1 MNETREK
8 LINII
13 KLNNLSIK
21 EISNKS
27 GLSPTTIK
35 DFLREEND
43 EKFQNLGCIG
53 YSKIKKL
60 FNDYNED
67 INLWDCDF
75 KKTYGHGICDIS
87 GVENGKQMKYYE
99 TWKGMLRRCYSNKYH
114 KKEPT
119 YKNCEVCEEWLLF
132 SNFKKWYKDNYYQ
145 IDNDKVAL
153 DKDILNKGN
162 KVYNP
167 NDCVFV
173 NQVINNLFT
182 KSNKIRGNLPIGV
195 KQYNNSNKFKVT
207 LSFYDF
213 DERHKSKISLGA
225 YNTSS
230 EAFNVYKKAKEDN
243 IKRVADY
250 YKSQIPIKLYNAMY
264 NYKVDITD

>member
-27 GLSPTTIK
+27 SLSPTTIK

-99 TWKGMLRRCYSNKYH
+99 TWKGMLRRCYSNKFH

-145 IDNDKVAL
+145 IDNDTMAL

-173 NQVINNLFT
+173 NQVINNLFI
-182 KSNKIRGNLPIGV
+182 KNDKIRGNLPIGV
-195 KQYNNSNKFKVT
+195 QTRKDTKKYIAISCNGSGNK
-207 LSFYDF
+207 
-213 DERHKSKISLGA
+213 SLGSF
-225 YNTSS
+225 NTPE
-230 EAFNVYKKAKEDN
+230 EAFKAYKKDKEQY
-243 IKRVADY
+243 IKQVAEE
-250 YKSQIPIKLYNAMY
+250 YKDKIPKKLYEAMY
-264 NYKVDITD
+264 RYEVEITD

>member
-1 MNETREK
+1 MNETRKK

-43 EKFQNLGCIG
+43 ENFQNLGCIG
-53 YSKIKKL
+53 YNKIKKL

-99 TWKGMLRRCYSNKYH
+99 TWKGMLRRCYSNKFH

-145 IDNDKVAL
+145 IDNDTMAL

-173 NQVINNLFT
+173 NQVINNLFI
-182 KSNKIRGNLPIGV
+182 KNDKIRGNLPIGV
-195 KQYNNSNKFKVT
+195 QTRKDTKKYIAISCNGSGNK
-207 LSFYDF
+207 
-213 DERHKSKISLGA
+213 SLGSF
-225 YNTSS
+225 NTTE
-230 EAFNVYKKAKEDN
+230 EAFNAYKKDKEQY
-243 IKRVADY
+243 IKQVAEE
-250 YKSQIPIKLYNAMY
+250 YKDKIPKKLYDAMY
-264 NYKVDITD
+264 RYEVEITD

>member
-1 MNETREK
+1 MNETRKK

-13 KLNNLSIK
+13 RLNNLSIK

-75 KKTYGHGICDIS
+75 KKTYGYGICDIS

-145 IDNDKVAL
+145 IDNDTMAL

-162 KVYNP
+162 KIYSPDN
-167 NDCVFV
+167 CIFV
-173 NQVINNLFT
+173 PMRINQLFI
-182 KSNKIRGNLPIGV
+182 KSNGSRGELPIGV
-195 KQYNNSNKFKVT
+195 TRSGNKFRSRLHIIEGEKY
-207 LSFYDF
+207 LGSF
-213 DERHKSKISLGA
+213 
-225 YNTSS
+225 NTPE
-230 EAFNVYKKAKEDN
+230 EAFCAYKTFKEQY
-243 IKRVADY
+243 IKQVADE
-250 YKSQIPIKLYNAMY
+250 YKDKIPKKL
-264 NYKVDITD
+264 

>member
-1 MNETREK
+1 MNETRKK

-75 KKTYGHGICDIS
+75 KKTYGYGICDIS

-145 IDNDKVAL
+145 IDNDTMAL

-173 NQVINNLFT
+173 NQVINNLFI
-182 KSNKIRGNLPIGV
+182 KNDKIRGNLPIGV
-195 KQYNNSNKFKVT
+195 QTRKDTKKYIAISCNGSGNK
-207 LSFYDF
+207 
-213 DERHKSKISLGA
+213 SLGSF
-225 YNTSS
+225 NTPE
-230 EAFNVYKKAKEDN
+230 EAFNAYKKDKEQY
-243 IKRVADY
+243 IKQVADE
-250 YKSQIPIKLYNAMY
+250 YKDKIPKKLYEAMY
-264 NYKVDITD
+264 KYEVEITD

>member
-27 GLSPTTIK
+27 GLTYTTIR

-43 EKFQNLGCIG
+43 ENFQNLGCIG

-119 YKNCEVCEEWLLF
+119 YKNCEVYEEWLLF
-132 SNFKKWYKDNYYQ
+132 SNFKKWYDENYYQ
-145 IDNDKVAL
+145 IDNDLMCL
-153 DKDILNKGN
+153 DKDILHKGN
-162 KVYNP
+162 KIYNP

-173 NQVINNLFT
+173 NRIINNLFT
-182 KSNKIRGNLPIGV
+182 KSNNIRGELPIGV
-195 KQYNNSNKFKVT
+195 RKSSNGKYISQLSYYNFKKGKKNKKT
-207 LSFYDF
+207 LGKY
-213 DERHKSKISLGA
+213 I
-225 YNTSS
+225 TIW
-230 EAFNVYKKAKEDN
+230 EAFQVYKKAKEEN

-250 YKSQIPIKLYNAMY
+250 YKDKIPLKLYEAMY
-264 NYKVDITD
+264 RYDVEIDD